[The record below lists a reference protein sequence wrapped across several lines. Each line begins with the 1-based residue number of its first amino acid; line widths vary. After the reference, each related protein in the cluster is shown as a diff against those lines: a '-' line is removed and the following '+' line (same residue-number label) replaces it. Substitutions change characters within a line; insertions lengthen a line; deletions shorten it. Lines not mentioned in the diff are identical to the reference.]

1 MLSVFLCEFWT
12 VCRTSSYLVDS
23 YFLLNLSCFYFQI
36 NTTLI
41 FWLLSVLGATAE
53 TVTTN
58 FYKVFKIKLLAV
70 PVPYFCY
77 FGSFFTSGSYRFYY
91 CDFHFLDSNSY
102 QGGPPKIKVPSGPK
116 PKLCLFTLRIR
127 IQTKKG

>member
-77 FGSFFTSGSYRFYY
+77 FGSCFAVLLLRFSLLG
-91 CDFHFLDSNSY
+91 FEFVSRR
-102 QGGPPKIKVPSGPK
+102 PPKIKVPSGPR

-127 IQTKKG
+127 IQTKKGLT